1 MRMNINIG
9 LINWHPDLKWYWN
22 ILKNLFCPIWYNKNK
37 NYLDIYIIPIV
48 IIIIIY
54 YNWL

>member
-1 MRMNINIG
+1 MNINIG
-9 LINWHPDLKWYWN
+9 LINWHTDLKWYWN

-37 NYLDIYIIPIV
+37 NYLDIYIILIV
-48 IIIIIY
+48 ILIIIC